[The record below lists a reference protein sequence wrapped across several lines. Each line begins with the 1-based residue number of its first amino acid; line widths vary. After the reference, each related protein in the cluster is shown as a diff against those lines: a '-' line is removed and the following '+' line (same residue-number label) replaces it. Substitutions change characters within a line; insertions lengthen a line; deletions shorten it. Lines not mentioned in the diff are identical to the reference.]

1 MTAEPM
7 NRDALEYR
15 TKVDATYELLRGR
28 ILSGR
33 LKPGEK
39 LDQSLLATQMRVSRT
54 PLRQAL
60 LRLAAERLIE
70 TEPHRS
76 AIVAP
81 LSLIEIEDLYE
92 SRRVLESML
101 AGVGTE
107 RISERGLNQLRRVL
121 DMQETA
127 VKSGNPDRF
136 ADLDREFHFV
146 LYRAAGYAR
155 AFDITQTLRDASERY
170 VRFYTVY
177 KGGAADSLGDHRRIL
192 QLCVGRDVQGVR
204 DEVERHI
211 VHGMETLRHAAGE
224 LNAPV
229 ARTESDPKARD

>member
-1 MTAEPM
+1 M
-7 NRDALEYR
+7 
-15 TKVDATYELLRGR
+15 
-28 ILSGR
+28 
-33 LKPGEK
+33 
-39 LDQSLLATQMRVSRT
+39 
-54 PLRQAL
+54 
-60 LRLAAERLIE
+60 
-70 TEPHRS
+70 
-76 AIVAP
+76 AP

-107 RISERGLNQLRRVL
+107 RISERGLNQLNRIL

-177 KGGAADSLGDHRRIL
+177 KGGAADSPETIDESCNSASTATSRACAMRSSATSSTGWRR
-192 QLCVGRDVQGVR
+192 CVMR
-204 DEVERHI
+204 
-211 VHGMETLRHAAGE
+211 
-224 LNAPV
+224 PV
-229 ARTESDPKARD
+229 SSTHLWREPNPIPRRGTEP